1 MLLRAC
7 AFSGESRHT
16 RLYLSHSFP
25 PHDQRRI
32 RISGASSGGVEQN
45 LCIPAQC
52 ECIYIEPS
60 YKSLPFCD
68 LYTAFD
74 AERLPVSDNRDI
86 RGSAAHVDYDR
97 ALLACHGESAHRTGG
112 RAAQECLYRMEGG
125 VIRGHEVSVA
135 AHDEKRQI
143 QMELCKDMSHC
154 SEKLIYDRDEAGVEK
169 RPCAPSEYIP
179 VKTDQDQPAV
189 TPFPLDTCICGKGGG
204 EGERPAG
211 TEQILRK
218 KVEDI
223 SYAGLNI
230 GILL

>member
-1 MLLRAC
+1 
-7 AFSGESRHT
+7 
-16 RLYLSHSFP
+16 
-25 PHDQRRI
+25 
-32 RISGASSGGVEQN
+32 
-45 LCIPAQC
+45 
-52 ECIYIEPS
+52 
-60 YKSLPFCD
+60 
-68 LYTAFD
+68 
-74 AERLPVSDNRDI
+74 
-86 RGSAAHVDYDR
+86 
-97 ALLACHGESAHRTGG
+97 
-112 RAAQECLYRMEGG
+112 MEGG

-211 TEQILRK
+211 AEQILRK
-218 KVEDI
+218 TEPVFWRILSNDGGE
-223 SYAGLNI
+223 GLI
-230 GILL
+230 WLFWPVSHRPGSITLCR